1 MYFNLCVFF
10 VLFHQVMQLT
20 SDQEM
25 VLYLDGKSYAE
36 GVGVFQHVCLLRCQ
50 VLQLTSD
57 QEMVLYLDGKSY
69 AEGAGVFQHVCL
81 LRCQVL
87 QQTSDQEMVLYS
99 DVKEQSH
106 PVAQVMILSLS
117 SQPVDS
123 DDRRTMTA
131 ADAGR
136 STLSV
141 SFVSCG
147 T

>member
-1 MYFNLCVFF
+1 MYPMYFNLCVFF

-25 VLYLDGKSYAE
+25 FLYLDGKGYAE
-36 GVGVFQHVCLLRCQ
+36 GV
-50 VLQLTSD
+50 
-57 QEMVLYLDGKSY
+57 
-69 AEGAGVFQHVCL
+69 GVFQHVCL

-136 STLSV
+136 ATLSV
-141 SFVSCG
+141 SFVLCG